1 MANQCLAWSIS
12 DSKMDRFDNNGPKF
26 YLPIRCSQ
34 LRVTEQDV
42 CASHYEKRA
51 KPSLNKNRP
60 ACFWGLVTEPIRD
73 RGEGKNYMA
82 FGPYF
87 MEKAKQFSLS
97 NESMVRVKGMHAKA
111 IAGVEAP
118 APPELPV
125 ETGTVKKKAAPR
137 KKKDAPVAVP
147 IAVAAP
153 VAAPVAIAAP
163 VEKKKPRVKRAP
175 KATSAPIAPI
185 AILAEEEI
193 VADIVE
199 VSVKPFTH
207 GSNLYYLDS
216 AKNKLYDRQRDGGTK
231 GIYQGRWDSVKEKV
245 ITDIPDSDQ
254 E

>member
-1 MANQCLAWSIS
+1 
-12 DSKMDRFDNNGPKF
+12 MDRFDNNGPKF

-34 LRVTEQDV
+34 LRVADQDV
-42 CASHYEKRA
+42 CGSHYEKRA

-73 RGEGKNYMA
+73 RGDGKNYMA

-111 IAGVEAP
+111 VAGVEAP
-118 APPELPV
+118 VPELPV

-137 KKKDAPVAVP
+137 KKKDVAVPVPIAPVPVTAPVAV
-147 IAVAAP
+147 AVA
-153 VAAPVAIAAP
+153 VAVAAP

-175 KATSAPIAPI
+175 KTTSAPIAPI

-193 VADIVE
+193 SADIVE
-199 VSVKPFTH
+199 VPVKPFTH

>member
-1 MANQCLAWSIS
+1 
-12 DSKMDRFDNNGPKF
+12 
-26 YLPIRCSQ
+26 
-34 LRVTEQDV
+34 
-42 CASHYEKRA
+42 
-51 KPSLNKNRP
+51 
-60 ACFWGLVTEPIRD
+60 
-73 RGEGKNYMA
+73 
-82 FGPYF
+82 
-87 MEKAKQFSLS
+87 
-97 NESMVRVKGMHAKA
+97 
-111 IAGVEAP
+111 
-118 APPELPV
+118 
-125 ETGTVKKKAAPR
+125 
-137 KKKDAPVAVP
+137 
-147 IAVAAP
+147 

-175 KATSAPIAPI
+175 KATSAPI

-254 E
+254 EL

>member
-1 MANQCLAWSIS
+1 MTNQCLAWSIS

-26 YLPIRCSQ
+26 YLPMRCSQ
-34 LRVTEQDV
+34 LRVADQDV

-73 RGEGKNYMA
+73 RGDGKNYMA

-111 IAGVEAP
+111 VAGVEAP
-118 APPELPV
+118 PPSELPV
-125 ETGTVKKKAAPR
+125 EAGTVKKKAAPR
-137 KKKDAPVAVP
+137 KKKDLPVVP
-147 IAVAAP
+147 VAAP
-153 VAAPVAIAAP
+153 VAAPVAVPVAAPVAAP

-175 KATSAPIAPI
+175 KTTSAPIAPI

-193 VADIVE
+193 SADIVE
-199 VSVKPFTH
+199 VPVKPFTH

-231 GIYQGRWDSVKEKV
+231 GIYLGLSQGEGHYRY
-245 ITDIPDSDQ
+245 P
-254 E
+254 

>member
-1 MANQCLAWSIS
+1 
-12 DSKMDRFDNNGPKF
+12 MDRFDNNGPKF

-34 LRVTEQDV
+34 LRVADQDV

-73 RGEGKNYMA
+73 RGDGKNYMA

-111 IAGVEAP
+111 VAGVEAP
-118 APPELPV
+118 VPELPV

-137 KKKDAPVAVP
+137 KKKDVAVVVAV
-147 IAVAAP
+147 AVAAP
-153 VAAPVAIAAP
+153 APAPAP

-175 KATSAPIAPI
+175 KTTSAPIAPI

-193 VADIVE
+193 SADIVE
-199 VSVKPFTH
+199 VPVKPFTH

-254 E
+254 EL